1 MIVIDAS
8 AVVDVVVGND
18 NRLAVLDQL
27 GDRLCAPAHQPA
39 QVLSA
44 LAHLMRAGDLSD
56 TNAFVAL
63 EAVDRIDQELVIPTA
78 DHLRAAL
85 NLRKRIRVVDGLYV
99 ALAAER
105 GCPLLTSDARLAR
118 AKPPCEVILA
128 R

>member
-1 MIVIDAS
+1 VIVLDAS

-18 NRLAVLDQL
+18 NRLAVLDRL

-39 QVLSA
+39 EVLSA
-44 LAHLMRAGDLSD
+44 IARLVRAGDLTD
-56 TNAFVAL
+56 GNALLAL
-63 EAVDRIDQELVIPTA
+63 DAADGIDQELVLPSVE
-78 DHLRAAL
+78 HLQAAL
-85 NLRKRIRVVDGLYV
+85 VWSERIRVVDGIYV